1 MKNLSILDAKERL
14 QISDLWRHFGF
25 PGEPRKCCQSPF
37 RLDRRAS
44 FSVTPDGK
52 LWHDFATGEAGDAV
66 DFLQR
71 ASGLSRKEACRKFIE
86 LAGGHSILPSR
97 VAQLHC
103 KPADAKLK
111 PAFPEFTKGTLAD
124 FKQLASIRNLSRE
137 GLKLA
142 SGRGLLWFA
151 TLKNCPAWLVTDA
164 ARVNAQ
170 ARRMDGKLWMH
181 LPKPAK
187 AYTLPGSWASWPIG
201 VMEVRPF
208 RAIAFCEG
216 GPDLLAACHFIVC
229 ESREVDCA
237 PVAMMGA
244 RQHIHPDALPL
255 LAGKRIRI
263 FTHADAD
270 GTEAAK
276 YWAEQLTRIG
286 VVVDAFDFAGLRK
299 VDGSPVNDL
308 NDLTQIAPDDFEN
321 DRELWEVLP

>member
-1 MKNLSILDAKERL
+1 
-14 QISDLWRHFGF
+14 
-25 PGEPRKCCQSPF
+25 
-37 RLDRRAS
+37 
-44 FSVTPDGK
+44 
-52 LWHDFATGEAGDAV
+52 
-66 DFLQR
+66 
-71 ASGLSRKEACRKFIE
+71 
-86 LAGGHSILPSR
+86 
-97 VAQLHC
+97 VARPQC
-103 KPADAKLK
+103 KPADAKPK
-111 PAFPEFTKGTLAD
+111 PIFPDFTKGTLAD

-137 GLKLA
+137 GLELA

-151 TLKNCPAWLVTDA
+151 TLKHCPAWIVTDA
-164 ARVNAQ
+164 AGVNAQ

-201 VMEVRPF
+201 VIEVCRF
-208 RAIAFCEG
+208 RTIAFCEG
-216 GPDLLAACHFIVC
+216 GPDLLTACHFIVC

-244 RQHIHPDALPL
+244 RQRIYSDALPL

-263 FTHADAD
+263 FTHTDAD
-270 GTEAAK
+270 GTEAAEH
-276 YWAEQLTRIG
+276 WAEQLTPTG
-286 VVVDAFDFAGLRK
+286 ADVDAFEFAGLRK

>member
-1 MKNLSILDAKERL
+1 VHLNIHT
-14 QISDLWRHFGF
+14 LWRHFGF
-25 PGEPRKCCQSPF
+25 PGEPRKCCHSPF
-37 RLDRRAS
+37 RQDRRAS

-52 LWHDFATGEAGDAV
+52 LWHDFATGEGGDAV

-71 ASGLSRKEACRKFIE
+71 ASGLSQKEACRKFIE
-86 LAGGHSILPSR
+86 LAGGHFIPPPR
-97 VAQLHC
+97 VARPQRKL
-103 KPADAKLK
+103 ADAKPK
-111 PAFPEFTKGTLAD
+111 PVFSKFTKGTLAD
-124 FKQLASIRNLSRE
+124 FKQLANIRNLSRE
-137 GLKLA
+137 GLELA
-142 SGRGLLWFA
+142 SGRGLLWFV
-151 TLKNCPAWLVTDA
+151 TLKNCPAWIVTDA

-170 ARRMDGKLWMH
+170 ARRMDGKVWVH

-208 RAIAFCEG
+208 RAIALCEG

-229 ESREVDCA
+229 ESREADCT

-244 RQHIHPDALPL
+244 RQRIHSDALPL

-270 GTEAAK
+270 GTEAAE
-276 YWAEQLTRIG
+276 YWAEQLMRIG
-286 VVVDAFDFAGLRK
+286 AVVDAFDFAGLRK